1 MTEKDDII
9 RFVGESGES
18 IEFRVL
24 EQTRLNG
31 KNYLLVLDAM
41 EGEEDEALILREIP
55 TESKDENTYEIVD
68 DDEELKAI
76 GSVFENMLDDIKLV

>member
-31 KNYLLVLDAM
+31 KNYLLVLDAT
-41 EGEEDEALILREIP
+41 EGEDDEALILREIP

>member
-55 TESKDENTYEIVD
+55 TDSKDENTYEIVD